1 MATIRQRKNKSWQ
14 GIIRRKGFPHQSRVF
29 KLKSDVL
36 KWVRSVEVSFD
47 QGYQFNHSLVSKTLL
62 SDLIDRYGKEISP
75 QKRSYTRELSRLRII
90 NESLGEYAL
99 INLTPQVVSQYR
111 DKRLSEGKSGAT
123 VVKDINTL
131 SHICEI
137 AKKEWGY
144 GAIEN
149 PTKFIRK
156 PKVNRNRIRRLSET
170 EEKILLN
177 SAEKSQSVMLKN
189 IIIFAIET
197 GLRLGEIINLN
208 WLDIDK
214 NVATIRQTKNGIPR
228 QIPLSKIAINSIQ
241 NLPKHIS
248 KNQIFWSWNS
258 PSSFKS
264 TWQRMIKNTQI
275 QDLRFHDL
283 RHEAIS
289 RLFEKGLNP
298 MEVAAI
304 SGHQTLQVLKAYTH
318 IKVSHLAH
326 KLENINL

>member
-1 MATIRQRKNKSWQ
+1 M
-14 GIIRRKGFPHQSRVF
+14 
-29 KLKSDVL
+29 
-36 KWVRSVEVSFD
+36 
-47 QGYQFNHSLVSKTLL
+47 
-62 SDLIDRYGKEISP
+62 
-75 QKRSYTRELSRLRII
+75 
-90 NESLGEYAL
+90 
-99 INLTPQVVSQYR
+99 
-111 DKRLSEGKSGAT
+111 
-123 VVKDINTL
+123 
-131 SHICEI
+131 
-137 AKKEWGY
+137 
-144 GAIEN
+144 
-149 PTKFIRK
+149 
-156 PKVNRNRIRRLSET
+156 NRNRIRRLTET
-170 EEKILLN
+170 EEKILLD

-189 IIIFAIET
+189 VIIFAIET

-214 NVATIRQTKNGIPR
+214 NVATIRQTKNGISR
-228 QIPLSKIAINSIQ
+228 QIPLSKIAIKSIE

-264 TWQRMIKNTQI
+264 TWQRMIKSTQI

-318 IKVSHLAH
+318 IKVSHLAR
-326 KLENINL
+326 